1 MKITHK
7 ENISV
12 KTFDEV
18 KIGEVFTYG
27 NQYFIK
33 TPCGTDT
40 SFAPVN
46 AVYLDAGYFACID
59 SYEKVRLVEY
69 EFNVMI

>member
-7 ENISV
+7 ENMNV

-18 KIGEVFTYG
+18 EIGEVFTFG

-33 TPCGTDT
+33 TPCGMDT
-40 SFAPVN
+40 FTAPFY
-46 AVYLDAGYFACID
+46 AVYLNNGHFACID
-59 SYEKVRLVEY
+59 SYEKVTLVEY
-69 EFNVMI
+69 EFNVMV

>member
-7 ENISV
+7 ENMNV

-18 KIGEVFTYG
+18 EIGEVFTLG

-33 TPCGTDT
+33 TPCGMDHFTAH
-40 SFAPVN
+40 FN
-46 AVYLDAGYFACID
+46 AVYLNNGHFACID
-59 SYEKVRLVEY
+59 GYEKVTLVEY
-69 EFNVMI
+69 EFNVMV

>member
-7 ENISV
+7 EDVNV

-18 KIGEVFTYG
+18 KIGEVFTFGNRYFMKTSNGMEIYG
-27 NQYFIK
+27 AHF
-33 TPCGTDT
+33 
-40 SFAPVN
+40 N
-46 AVYLDAGYFACID
+46 AIYLDDGYFANID
-59 SYEKVRLVEY
+59 SYEKVKLIEY